1 VGASDFAEFYASS
14 FRRVSSA
21 VRAFCGDVD
30 VAHEATQ
37 EAFARAYARWAR
49 LTDSEWP
56 QAWVTT
62 TAFNLTRRHHRRR
75 PSTPTREPDGEQ
87 GPTGDRLD
95 LLGALRS
102 LPERQRRAIVL
113 HYLLDIPVAG
123 VADLMGIS
131 EGAIK
136 AHLHKGRAALRSALE
151 VRHA

>member
-1 VGASDFAEFYASS
+1 VGTDDFSEFYATS

-21 VRAFCGDVD
+21 VRAFCGDAE

-37 EAFARAYARWAR
+37 EAYARAYARWSR
-49 LTDSEWP
+49 LRRAQWP

-75 PSTPTREPDGEQ
+75 RSSEPTEVAAEG

-95 LLGALRS
+95 LLGALRA

-113 HYLLDIPVAG
+113 HYLLDLPVAS
-123 VADLMGIS
+123 VAELMGVT

-136 AHLHKGRAALRSALE
+136 AHLHKGRAALRGALE

>member
-1 VGASDFAEFYASS
+1 MGKHDFSEFYATS

-21 VRAFCGDVD
+21 VRAFCGDAE

-49 LTDSEWP
+49 LKDSEWP

-62 TAFNLTRRHHRRR
+62 TAFNLSRRHHRRR
-75 PSTPTREPDGEQ
+75 WFSGAGEEAEQ
-87 GPTGDRLD
+87 GPTSDRLD
-95 LLGALRS
+95 LLGALRAI
-102 LPERQRRAIVL
+102 PERQRRAIVL
-113 HYLLDIPVAG
+113 HYLLDLPVAA
-123 VADLMGIS
+123 VAELMGVS